1 MATPNS
7 KKPAAKAKTAAKP
20 AAKATTSETPK
31 NTSAPDSPVNAADV
45 SGTGAQQSA
54 PDPAASTTET
64 GKALS
69 DDKVSPPAGGD
80 SGEVKKAKYK
90 AVTAINHDG
99 KDYAAGDDIPLDE
112 QHVKQLLDVGA
123 IEAASK

>member
-1 MATPNS
+1 MATNTS
-7 KKPAAKAKTAAKP
+7 KKPAAKAKPAAKP

-31 NTSAPDSPVNAADV
+31 NTSAPDSPGNAADV

-64 GKALS
+64 GKAQS
-69 DDKVSPPAGGD
+69 DDKGIPPAGGD
-80 SGEVKKAKYK
+80 QINVKKAKYK
-90 AVTAINHDG
+90 AATAINHDG

-123 IEAASK
+123 IELAGK